1 MRSNEE
7 CVCVCARARVWVVVV
22 VVVVVCESW
31 FGGIGW
37 SDGRCFPKTS
47 INECCLLLN
56 LIRFHAYGNT
66 EIIEIC
72 MCFAGVLG
80 EGMLKSKK

>member
-1 MRSNEE
+1 MMQGRQAPPRHDGPHPPVEW
-7 CVCVCARARVWVVVV
+7 CGGGRC
-22 VVVVVCESW
+22 CESW